1 MRIRVLIVGA
11 IIIALTGGFMAVR
24 ARGNAP
30 NATNQPSQP
39 LPVAVA
45 VVTAH
50 RADLVTSVSDTGTVT
65 SLREAKIASTLSG
78 IVVEVFVTEGQ
89 RVQRGT
95 PLMRLKTDNLAAT
108 EAQARASV
116 ANARARL
123 AQLLNGARPEEL
135 DRAAAAAAQS
145 KAALDLAQANVQ
157 RIRELYQMGAVSRQD
172 LDSTE
177 SQFRQAQA
185 AYNSA
190 TQSQRLTQLGARTE
204 EIAAAQAQL
213 AQAEA
218 MLTAAQIQLRDA
230 TVTAPFAGTITQR
243 SVEPGESVS
252 PVATSFV
259 LAQLDD
265 VYAQLAVPERQR
277 QGLRVGQVVAITADA
292 LPGSQF
298 AGKIAEIQPAA
309 AVSSRSFTVKVRVP
323 NPQGVL
329 RPGMFARG
337 TITVSVRPNVLQVP
351 DSAVLSTT
359 GKPIVFVVQDG
370 KAVRREVAL
379 GEQQNGLI
387 EITGGL
393 TGGEQVVISSAAG
406 LTDNQS
412 VTPRASQY

>member
-11 IIIALTGGFMAVR
+11 IIITLTGGFMAVR

-30 NATNQPSQP
+30 NATNQPAQP
-39 LPVAVA
+39 VPVAVA
-45 VVTAH
+45 VITAH
-50 RADLVTSVSDTGTVT
+50 GADLVTSVSDTGTVA

-78 IVVEVFVTEGQ
+78 LVVEVFVTEGQ

-95 PLMRLKTDNLAAT
+95 PLMRLKTDSLAAT

-135 DRAAAAAAQS
+135 DRAAAAVAQA

-157 RIRELYQMGAVSRQD
+157 RIRTLYQMGAVSRQD

-185 AYNSA
+185 AYDSA
-190 TQSQRLTQLGARTE
+190 TQSQRLTQLGARAE
-204 EIAAAQAQL
+204 EVTAAQAQL
-213 AQAEA
+213 AQSEA
-218 MLTAAQIQLRDA
+218 ALTAAQIQLRDA

-252 PVATSFV
+252 PTATSFV

-277 QGLRVGQVVAITADA
+277 QGLRLGQAVAITADA

-337 TITVSVRPNVLQVP
+337 TITVSVRPNVLQIP
-351 DSAVLSTT
+351 DSAVLATT

-379 GEQQNGLI
+379 GEQQSGLI
-387 EITGGL
+387 EITSGL
-393 TGGEQVVISSAAG
+393 TGGEQVVISGAAG
-406 LTDNQS
+406 LTDNQP
-412 VTPRASQY
+412 VTLRASQ